1 MSRGDMIGSQPATIA
16 TRRLQS
22 TTRDHQHRIHTR
34 LVPLVINRIRN
45 CPPRRIGNT
54 LGLLEHQPSDRISFF
69 FRLPETQSRRVIF
82 GVIIKRGHYP
92 RRGRRPSLS

>member
-54 LGLLEHQPSDRISFF
+54 LGLLEHQPSDRISFSPRDSISACD
-69 FRLPETQSRRVIF
+69 FRRD
-82 GVIIKRGHYP
+82 HY
-92 RRGRRPSLS
+92 